1 VRASVKDSKGK
12 PLPDCFVRLVPDA
25 PRRAQI
31 ALYGECKTDASGA
44 CQLMGMAPGSYR
56 AFAFA
61 EERRIDFR
69 DTAATTDLED
79 LGMTVSLAEGDREAI
94 DLTPVP

>member
-1 VRASVKDSKGK
+1 MDSQGK

-25 PRRAQI
+25 PRRAQM
-31 ALYGECKTDASGA
+31 ALYGECRTDAGGT
-44 CQLMGMAPGSYR
+44 CRLIGMAPGSYR

-69 DTAATTDLED
+69 DAAATTDIED
-79 LGMTVSLAEGDREAI
+79 LGKTVSIVEGGRQAI
-94 DLTPVP
+94 ELTPVPENQ